1 MISHTNPA
9 VDAQLRERHSAI
21 EPRVST
27 QPAPRPRAQETSIW
41 PLVIGP
47 GILLLPLAFAFQLPR
62 LESMHQLMTMGAF
75 IILAGAL
82 VAPYNW
88 IHGIVAGEKAP
99 ANPWGSNSLEWT
111 TASPPPGNF
120 PAAPVLRRRGVLTAM
135 RTAAAFA
142 RLK

>member
-9 VDAQLRERHSAI
+9 VDAHLRERHSAI

-27 QPAPRPRAQETSIW
+27 QPAPHPRALETSVW
-41 PLVIGP
+41 PLVIGL

-62 LESMHQLMTMGAF
+62 LEPMHQLMPM
-75 IILAGAL
+75 GAL
-82 VAPYNW
+82 VALYNW

-99 ANPWGSNSLEWT
+99 ANPWGSKSLEWT

-135 RTAAAFA
+135 GTAAAAFA
-142 RLK
+142 RVK